1 MWSRRIKCHGLAF
14 SILLL
19 VASGSGRVARADE
32 IGYEQLV
39 RDALSEFRAGRYLE
53 SHALFQQA
61 HELKPSARTLRGM
74 GQAAFGAKSYAQAI
88 VDLTA
93 ALASDTNPLTPK
105 MQREAEATIAR
116 ARNYTGRF
124 RVTLDPPDAELTV
137 DGGRPVYDADGALL
151 LDVGLR
157 QVAVRAPGRADRE
170 STLQVAGGEERPLSL
185 SVSLA
190 ATPTDRDPLA
200 GVDTST
206 PPDLRERQLE
216 PTRPLPEPKEVERP
230 FPWLALGAFG
240 LSAAGIAGGIASLQ
254 LRNSHISSWNAHN
267 CPADPDTP
275 DCHFWRD
282 GWETAT
288 TWEIISFGLAGAFAA
303 TGVLLLVIHG
313 NSDTESETAITC
325 GPSGLVG
332 VSCQMRM

>member
-1 MWSRRIKCHGLAF
+1 MQSRPLRLIQLAL
-14 SILLL
+14 SILL
-19 VASGSGRVARADE
+19 VVPASYSSVVRADE

-53 SHALFQQA
+53 SRSLFLQA

-74 GQAAFGAKSYAQAI
+74 GQAAFGAKLYAQAI
-88 VDLTA
+88 ADLTT
-93 ALASDTNPLTPK
+93 ALMSEVNPLTPK

-124 RVTLDPPDAELTV
+124 RLTLDPPDAQLTV
-137 DGGRPVYDADGALL
+137 DGGRPVYDTDGALL

-157 QVAVRAPGRADRE
+157 QVAVHADGRADRE
-170 STLQVAGGEERPLSL
+170 STVQVVGGEERTLNL

-216 PTRPLPEPKEVERP
+216 PTRPSPAAAKDERP
-230 FPWLALGAFG
+230 FPWLAVGAFG
-240 LSAAGIAGGIASLQ
+240 LSAVGLVGGIVSLQ
-254 LRNSHISSWNAHN
+254 VHNSNISSWNS
-267 CPADPDTP
+267 ADCINNPDLLK
-275 DCHFWRD
+275 CIQWRSN
-282 GWETAT
+282 WEAAT
-288 TWEIISFGLAGAFAA
+288 TWEIISFSLAGAFAA
-303 TGVLLLVIHG
+303 TGVVLLVIH
-313 NSDTESETAITC
+313 NNDNSETAIRC

-332 VSCQMRM
+332 LACQMRM